1 MFSGIVEETGVI
13 REAREMGGLRRL
25 FIEAQRALEGT
36 RPGDSVAVSGVCL
49 TVVEL
54 GSAGFAVELAQ
65 ETLRRTARRW
75 EVGQR
80 VNLERA
86 LALGDRLG
94 GHLVTGHV
102 DGRARVVRINREMG
116 AWDVWLEVPQELAR
130 YIAPKGSVALDGV
143 SLTVAG
149 VEGNRF
155 WVTLIPHTL
164 EVTTLKELAEGD
176 EVNLE
181 VDLLARYLERLM
193 SQTGGCHAQLDS

>member
-1 MFSGIVEETGVI
+1 MFSGIVEEVGVI
-13 REAREMGGLRRL
+13 REAREMGGLRQL
-25 FIEAQRALEGT
+25 FIGAHRVLGGT
-36 RPGDSVAVSGVCL
+36 GPGDSVAVSGVCL

-54 GSAGFAVELAQ
+54 GSEGFAVELTQ

-94 GHLVTGHV
+94 GHFVTGHV
-102 DGRARVVRINREMG
+102 DGRARVVKLNREMG

-149 VEGNRF
+149 VEGHRF

-193 SQTGGCHAQLDS
+193 SKTGGCHAQLDS

>member
-1 MFSGIVEETGVI
+1 MFTGIVEEVGTI
-13 REAREMGGLRRL
+13 RESSQRGELQRIV
-25 FIEAQRALEGT
+25 IEATKTLQGT
-36 RPGDSVAVSGVCL
+36 QLGDSIAVSGVCL

-54 GSAGFAVELAQ
+54 QPRGFVVELAQ
-65 ETLRRTARRW
+65 ETLRRTAPRW

-86 LALGDRLG
+86 LALGGRLG

-102 DGRARVVRINREMG
+102 DGQARVLRVQRVMG
-116 AWDVWLEVPQELAR
+116 AWDVWFEAPPTLAH

-149 VEGNRF
+149 VEENRF

-164 EVTTLKELAEGD
+164 EQTTLQALSEGD
-176 EVNLE
+176 RVNLE
-181 VDLLARYLERLM
+181 VDLLARYLERLVALR
-193 SQTGGCHAQLDS
+193 GGSHA